1 MNKKTSGRMI
11 PMNLRFLQLFAEGGD
26 APLDAEVSTGE
37 NSGAAEPANEPVE
50 QEKKYTDAD
59 VNAII
64 DKKFAKWKKEQ
75 EDEANEAKKLAKMNE
90 SEKAEYEKNQLMEEI
105 RQLKEEKTLNDLTVT
120 ARGMLSEA
128 DVHVSDSLVA
138 RLVSLDAE
146 ATKEAVTAFI
156 KDFQSAVAEEVKK
169 SVRQAEPGF
178 GSSSAQSAQNYGAKL
193 AQGSVA
199 NGGPIF

>member
-1 MNKKTSGRMI
+1 MNKMSNGRRF
-11 PMNLRFLQLFAEGGD
+11 PMSLRFLQLFADGGD
-26 APLDAEVSTGE
+26 APLDADVSTGE
-37 NSGAAEPANEPVE
+37 NSGAAEPAEKPVE

-146 ATKEAVTAFI
+146 TTKEAVTAFI

-169 SVRQAEPGF
+169 SVRQAEPSF
-178 GSSSAQSAQNYGAKL
+178 GSSGAQSAQNYGAKL
-193 AQGSVA
+193 AQGAKRSKLT
-199 NGGPIF
+199 F